1 MAGVGVTAVM
11 VALEVVEVGV
21 STILK
26 AAMDDGVVNQF
37 VFIVYSN
44 LLALPFIS
52 ASCFLLYRK
61 RANFPVLPWNIVF
74 RILLLAII
82 GCFLQI
88 LLIVGVKYSSPTM
101 NSAMLDLTPA
111 YTFLLALLSRME
123 KLEYK
128 SRSSQAKLIGT
139 LVSIAGALMI
149 TLYKG
154 QPIQTMTLELEMTNW
169 VIGGIL
175 CAAGSLCLAFGYIVM
190 SWILKDYPE
199 ELMALSVSSAMG
211 TTLCGAASLWLVHD
225 PSAWTLRM
233 DIGLLAIASN
243 GVLCIALKGAVHSWA
258 LKKKGP
264 VYVTMFKPLG
274 MVAAMALGILF
285 LGDSVFLGRV
295 IGAVIIALG
304 FYAAM
309 WGKAQ
314 ELDAVVEDHCVGECR
329 VALLK
334 D

>member
-52 ASCFLLYRK
+52 ASCFLLYR
-61 RANFPVLPWNIVF
+61 
-74 RILLLAII
+74 
-82 GCFLQI
+82 CFLQI

-154 QPIQTMTLELEMTNW
+154 QPIQTMKLHYYNSSQTDQTLELEMTNW

-190 SWILKDYPE
+190 VRD
-199 ELMALSVSSAMG
+199 
-211 TTLCGAASLWLVHD
+211 
-225 PSAWTLRM
+225 
-233 DIGLLAIASN
+233 
-243 GVLCIALKGAVHSWA
+243 
-258 LKKKGP
+258 
-264 VYVTMFKPLG
+264 
-274 MVAAMALGILF
+274 
-285 LGDSVFLGRV
+285 
-295 IGAVIIALG
+295 
-304 FYAAM
+304 
-309 WGKAQ
+309 Q
-314 ELDAVVEDHCVGECR
+314 
-329 VALLK
+329 
-334 D
+334 

>member
-1 MAGVGVTAVM
+1 
-11 VALEVVEVGV
+11 
-21 STILK
+21 
-26 AAMDDGVVNQF
+26 
-37 VFIVYSN
+37 
-44 LLALPFIS
+44 
-52 ASCFLLYRK
+52 
-61 RANFPVLPWNIVF
+61 
-74 RILLLAII
+74 
-82 GCFLQI
+82 
-88 LLIVGVKYSSPTM
+88 
-101 NSAMLDLTPA
+101 
-111 YTFLLALLSRME
+111 ME

-154 QPIQTMTLELEMTNW
+154 QPIQTMKLHYYNSSQTDQTLELEMTNW